1 MKIEMA
7 NEVDRREVSVE
18 LSVEELSTLS
28 EQMEMDAAMAN
39 AEQAN
44 EHANEEQAEMDKGA
58 EKLGYSSDHY
68 EWELEQALEK
78 GNSVAYDN
86 AKRNWAKA
94 KAREET
100 H

>member
-44 EHANEEQAEMDKGA
+44 EHANEEQAEKIGRA
-58 EKLGYSSDHY
+58 H
-68 EWELEQALEK
+68 
-78 GNSVAYDN
+78 V
-86 AKRNWAKA
+86 
-94 KAREET
+94 
-100 H
+100 

>member
-44 EHANEEQAEMDKGA
+44 EHANEEQA
-58 EKLGYSSDHY
+58 
-68 EWELEQALEK
+68 
-78 GNSVAYDN
+78 
-86 AKRNWAKA
+86 RNG
-94 KAREET
+94 
-100 H
+100 